1 MVGDTVLSY
10 VRPAFVNSYPGVC
23 GRWRERQTRV
33 RAGERVSL
41 QSPLVSLPPRL
52 PRAAATHGDPC
63 QEPEHGWMGGRRTRR
78 RSLIAGV
85 GLHTKT
91 TLLHGYL
98 QQYIII
104 IIIRFLTHLV
114 SFNRRIISAERS
126 HFKCCRMRD
135 CTIQI

>member
-52 PRAAATHGDPC
+52 PPRGGNSRGPLSGAGTWMDGRATYAAALAD
-63 QEPEHGWMGGRRTRR
+63 RR
-78 RSLIAGV
+78 RWTAHEDDAAARLFATIYYYYYYTVFDALS
-85 GLHTKT
+85 
-91 TLLHGYL
+91 
-98 QQYIII
+98 II
-104 IIIRFLTHLV
+104 
-114 SFNRRIISAERS
+114 
-126 HFKCCRMRD
+126 
-135 CTIQI
+135 Q